1 MNLDQ
6 LARDAGADVRD
17 QVATI
22 EPPTPGAIAR
32 RSRRG
37 RMGTGLAALAVL
49 ALAGVGLAAA
59 LQDDPAPSRLQVTD
73 DPGSQGLPANGWV
86 AFTSGNGVNGGPG
99 DDVYLV
105 REGESPRRVAG
116 SDTDTSDQV
125 CPSFSPDGRRLVF
138 GQATLSYRSGHTFYD
153 DAALVI
159 LEVGADGSTSGTTTI
174 PVEDLTAPPC
184 PLWSPD
190 GRWLAFG
197 AGSNPAQFEWDATE
211 VRLVDTV
218 TEEQRRLPGY
228 AATDLEW
235 LPGTDELAIADDG
248 IHVYSLTTGEVRSLG
263 IEGAG
268 QLAWSPDGTTIAF
281 TRVPG
286 VDDGG
291 KTVWLADTDGT
302 DERQLTGEHIMLSGI
317 GPVWSPDGRVIAYQR
332 SISGGESSEVV
343 LVTATDD
350 DADDPIGTETVI
362 HPPTTPGTDGPV
374 SWYPESVTWSPDGTM
389 LLYVATNDACRS
401 RSSPECVA
409 QRGFSLDG
417 VVAVPV
423 DPTRAPFILVAPS
436 YDDPSY
442 NASRGGLQT
451 WGRQPLN

>member
-1 MNLDQ
+1 
-6 LARDAGADVRD
+6 
-17 QVATI
+17 
-22 EPPTPGAIAR
+22 
-32 RSRRG
+32 
-37 RMGTGLAALAVL
+37 
-49 ALAGVGLAAA
+49 
-59 LQDDPAPSRLQVTD
+59 
-73 DPGSQGLPANGWV
+73 
-86 AFTSGNGVNGGPG
+86 
-99 DDVYLV
+99 
-105 REGESPRRVAG
+105 
-116 SDTDTSDQV
+116 
-125 CPSFSPDGRRLVF
+125 
-138 GQATLSYRSGHTFYD
+138 
-153 DAALVI
+153 
-159 LEVGADGSTSGTTTI
+159 
-174 PVEDLTAPPC
+174 
-184 PLWSPD
+184 
-190 GRWLAFG
+190 
-197 AGSNPAQFEWDATE
+197 
-211 VRLVDTV
+211 
-218 TEEQRRLPGY
+218 
-228 AATDLEW
+228 
-235 LPGTDELAIADDG
+235 
-248 IHVYSLTTGEVRSLG
+248 
-263 IEGAG
+263 
-268 QLAWSPDGTTIAF
+268 
-281 TRVPG
+281 
-286 VDDGG
+286 
-291 KTVWLADTDGT
+291 
-302 DERQLTGEHIMLSGI
+302 MLSGI

>member
-1 MNLDQ
+1 M
-6 LARDAGADVRD
+6 
-17 QVATI
+17 
-22 EPPTPGAIAR
+22 
-32 RSRRG
+32 
-37 RMGTGLAALAVL
+37 
-49 ALAGVGLAAA
+49 
-59 LQDDPAPSRLQVTD
+59 
-73 DPGSQGLPANGWV
+73 
-86 AFTSGNGVNGGPG
+86 
-99 DDVYLV
+99 
-105 REGESPRRVAG
+105 
-116 SDTDTSDQV
+116 
-125 CPSFSPDGRRLVF
+125 
-138 GQATLSYRSGHTFYD
+138 
-153 DAALVI
+153 
-159 LEVGADGSTSGTTTI
+159 GADGSTSGTTTI